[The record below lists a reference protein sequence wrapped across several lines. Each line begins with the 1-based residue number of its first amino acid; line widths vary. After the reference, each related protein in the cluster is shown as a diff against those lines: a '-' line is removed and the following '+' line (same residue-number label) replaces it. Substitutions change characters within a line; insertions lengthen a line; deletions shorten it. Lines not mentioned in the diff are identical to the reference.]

1 MKYLMG
7 RYLNEIVGLTMM
19 ALMITAL
26 VAGQTDATAQSVAA
40 DSARDF
46 IEIHVSFKR

>member
-1 MKYLMG
+1 MKHLMG

-19 ALMITAL
+19 ALLVIAL
-26 VAGQTDATAQSVAA
+26 VAGQADATAQAAAA

>member
-1 MKYLMG
+1 MKYLIG

-19 ALMITAL
+19 ALLAIAL
-26 VAGQTDATAQSVAA
+26 VAGQVDVTAQSIAA

-46 IEIHVSFKR
+46 SEIHVSFKR

>member
-1 MKYLMG
+1 MKPLIG

-19 ALMITAL
+19 ALMTIAL

-46 IEIHVSFKR
+46 IEIHVAFKR

>member
-1 MKYLMG
+1 MKHLIR

-19 ALMITAL
+19 VLMTSAL
-26 VAGQTDATAQSVAA
+26 VAGQAGATTQESVAKSQS
-40 DSARDF
+40 DV

>member
-1 MKYLMG
+1 MRHLIR

-19 ALMITAL
+19 ALMTIAL
-26 VAGQTDATAQSVAA
+26 VAGQADATTQEAA
-40 DSARDF
+40 ANSERDL

>member
-1 MKYLMG
+1 MKHVIG

-19 ALMITAL
+19 ALLVIAL
-26 VAGQTDATAQSVAA
+26 VAGQADATAQSAAA